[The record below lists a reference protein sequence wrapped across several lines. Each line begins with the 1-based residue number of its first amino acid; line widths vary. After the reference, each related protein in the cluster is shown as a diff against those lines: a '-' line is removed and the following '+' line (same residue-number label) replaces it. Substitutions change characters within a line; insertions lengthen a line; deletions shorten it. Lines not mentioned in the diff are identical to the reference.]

1 MSSPAPS
8 PAGRT
13 GLWTKNFTL
22 LTVATVLGAAG
33 GIAGNFALS
42 FLVYDQT
49 GSIFAS
55 ALLLA
60 IQILPNT
67 FVPLVAG
74 PLLDRF
80 PRKPFLVGGDALNGL
95 LYALAG
101 FYLLRF
107 EFSYGGYL
115 VFSLLL
121 ACLGSFDS
129 LAYNSIL
136 PMLIPAGQEEQGYT
150 VASMTYTVLN
160 VIMTPVAA
168 VLYGA
173 IGVGNI
179 LLLQGALSLAAAL
192 IESRVRLQE
201 APRLNGQR
209 FDARLWWQDLKD
221 AAAYLRAEP
230 GLLRIFG
237 YVAISGGLGQGCY
250 PLLIAFFSST
260 PGFTATMYSFFSAA
274 DCVGRSIGGVW
285 KFRHPVLPGKRFRFT
300 FFVYQLY
307 DWMEALLLWLPY
319 PLMLLNRVLVG
330 FFGMNSATIRQA
342 AVQSYIPDE
351 MRGRINAFFGLL
363 TSAACS
369 VLYLLVGALGDALT
383 PRLCYTLCGLLSLAA
398 SFTLIWGGRRAVAPV
413 FDPPAAPQPG
423 E

>member
-1 MSSPAPS
+1 MSSPAPTHGNS
-8 PAGRT
+8 
-13 GLWTKNFTL
+13 LWSKNFTL
-22 LTVATVLGAAG
+22 LTGATVLGAAG
-33 GIAGNFALS
+33 GIAGSFALS
-42 FLVYDQT
+42 FLVYDET
-49 GSIFAS
+49 GSTFAS

-67 FVPLVAG
+67 FVPLLAG

-95 LYALAG
+95 FYALAG
-101 FYLLRF
+101 LYLLHC
-107 EFSYGGYL
+107 EFSYAGYL
-115 VFSLLL
+115 AFSLLL

-136 PMLIPAGQEEQGYT
+136 PMLIPAGQEEKGYT

-168 VLYGA
+168 VLYETV
-173 IGVGNI
+173 GVGNI
-179 LLLQGALSLAAAL
+179 LLLQGTLSASAAL
-192 IESRVRLQE
+192 IESRIRLRE
-201 APRLNGQR
+201 ATRLDGQR
-209 FDARLWWQDLKD
+209 FDWRLWWSDLKD

-230 GLLRIFG
+230 GLMRLFS
-237 YVAISGGLGQGCY
+237 YAAVSGGLGQGCY

-260 PGFTATMYSFFSAA
+260 PGFTVTMYSFFSAA
-274 DCVGRSIGGVW
+274 DCIGRSIGGVW
-285 KFRHPVLPGKRFRFT
+285 KFRHPVPQGKRFRFT

-330 FFGMNSATIRQA
+330 FFGMNSATIRQT
-342 AVQSYIPDE
+342 AVQTYIPDE

-369 VLYLLVGALGDALT
+369 VL
-383 PRLCYTLCGLLSLAA
+383 
-398 SFTLIWGGRRAVAPV
+398 
-413 FDPPAAPQPG
+413 
-423 E
+423 